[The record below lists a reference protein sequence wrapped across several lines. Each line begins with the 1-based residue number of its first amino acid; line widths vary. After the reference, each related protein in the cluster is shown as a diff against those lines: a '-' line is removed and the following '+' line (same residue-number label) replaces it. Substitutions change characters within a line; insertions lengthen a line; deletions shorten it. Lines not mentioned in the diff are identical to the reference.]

1 MLLYNIMKL
10 LITIYALLFCLSTE
24 TVLGQTVEQP
34 DLSWTKQEGKSAY
47 ITCKITGLSGG
58 SYVHW
63 YQHKDGEG
71 PKRILYVKKDGTG
84 LLYDP
89 NHPDREDFSVSTGYN
104 DLKVQSVKKSHS
116 AVYYC
121 ACWVGE
127 VKVFGSGTRLYV
139 TDKKIKPPELAAFPI
154 SPSEGNGKRALLC
167 QARGMYPDLV
177 KFMWKDQ
184 AGNEVKLSDTEELLE
199 QRDEGQEVRVTSMLI
214 IDQQKARSN
223 TFTCSVQHEDKVDNI
238 KIPADKAV
246 DASDYG
252 PVPSCPPPKQEEEEK
267 YGSFELIRQ
276 LNLFNLTYVSLLV
289 KNVLYF
295 GGLCFLLYKRRDRT
309 ITGSPTP
316 NQGK

>member
-1 MLLYNIMKL
+1 MKL
-10 LITIYALLFCLSTE
+10 LIIIHVFIFSLSVE
-24 TVLGQTVEQP
+24 TVLGLTLEQP
-34 DLSWTKQEGKSAY
+34 ELSWTKPEGKTLY
-47 ITCKITGLSGG
+47 IDCKVTDLGSGNN
-58 SYVHW
+58 VHW
-63 YQHKDGEG
+63 YQQKDGEALR
-71 PKRILYVKKDGTG
+71 RILYINNGGTTKT
-84 LLYDP
+84 LDP
-89 NHPDREDFSVSTGYN
+89 NHPEKDDFTMSEGTYK
-104 DLKVQSVKKSHS
+104 LKVKAVKKIHA

-121 ACWVGE
+121 ACWDGE